1 MSSKKSFKILLSS
14 LHLGSALICAT
25 VSMSAQSKPNILWLV
40 SEDNGPF
47 LGCYGDT
54 SARTP
59 TIDSLAAD
67 GIRFDNAFANG
78 PVCAVARFSLI
89 TGMHGIQFTG
99 PGEMRNERTDFK
111 NAITYWPQYLRNAGY
126 YTTNNGKTD
135 YNPTINSLRNAAWD
149 KNGNNASWSNRSAN
163 QPFFAVY
170 NQNNTHESNHF
181 LDGVTTLN
189 TSTTTNPD
197 TVDLPPI
204 HADTFVSRITWANFH
219 DRMELMDNWVAGHI
233 QDLEDAGILEDTIIF
248 YYGDHGGPLPGGK
261 RHVND
266 FGLRVPLI
274 VRIPSNWA
282 HLFTLSRG
290 SVVDEPVSF
299 LDLPTTVLALAG
311 ESIPSQLQ
319 GRIAFG
325 TSKETVADYIP
336 FYRGRMDE
344 RIALVRGV
352 HNNQY
357 RYVRNYLPKF
367 PIGRQMVFRQNS
379 SLAKEWVALN
389 AKDSLTAV
397 QMDFFEAPPY
407 EELYD
412 FQADPW
418 EGNNLVDDPN
428 YASILQEMRAAT
440 DNFILS
446 NRDTGFIP
454 EGTPTYSHS
463 LVSSE
468 SNYPLTT
475 TIFDLAGK
483 AASSDPA
490 NLTDLVTALS
500 DANYIVRFWG
510 AMGCANLGAQ
520 ASAASSTLETLLSD
534 TEPRVATAAAYALL
548 EMNQTTNALTLLQNQ
563 IQSETGFDLLL
574 AIEIA
579 DRVGDGALPLLT
591 TMQTRQASNEFDGL
605 DSSDPDFYAK
615 SLLDTVVSKLGDGL
629 SQSPFGGTARSIPGR
644 IEAEDFDE
652 GLQFWAYNDQ
662 DTGNDGSATAYRT
675 GGDVDVYTNA
685 SGGYQ
690 VGKTRDGEFL
700 EYTVD
705 VEGGQ
710 YEISVLAASGNSSP
724 GDIRVKLN
732 GDVLGTIDITGT
744 GGSTTFSSF
753 TLSDIPVAGGTGLY
767 LRLEIIGGFFDID
780 AIEFTRETYTSY
792 DGWSREVFDGQ
803 LFRDDDTGPEVW
815 SDDKDPDGDRIPN
828 LAEAAFG
835 TLPMSPDSVISTIT
849 TGVSGGLSFQ
859 HPYNLTM
866 PDDIITSYQWSLD
879 LSDWYASGE
888 NSSEG
893 KTVNIAP
900 TLDSGTATVIAT
912 PNATMNEL
920 FVRPQFNRN

>member
-1 MSSKKSFKILLSS
+1 MSLKKIYNMPLSHLL
-14 LHLGSALICAT
+14 LMFALIYSGLCLK
-25 VSMSAQSKPNILWLV
+25 AQNQPNILWLV
-40 SEDNGPF
+40 SEDNGPY
-47 LGCYGDT
+47 LGAYGDT

-59 TIDSLAAD
+59 TIDSLATD
-67 GIRFDNAFANG
+67 GIRFDNAFANA

-89 TGMHGIQFTG
+89 TGLHGIQFAG
-99 PGEMRNERTDFK
+99 PGEMRNEKSDFK
-111 NAITYWPQYLRNAGY
+111 NDITYWPKYLRDAGY
-126 YTTNNGKTD
+126 YTSNSGKTD
-135 YNPTINSLRNAAWD
+135 YNPTINSLRNAAWN
-149 KNGNNASWSNRSAN
+149 KNGNNATWMDRSAN
-163 QPFFAVY
+163 QPFFAVF

-181 LDGVTTLN
+181 LDGVASLN

-197 TVDLPPI
+197 TLDLPPI

-233 QDLEDAGILEDTIIF
+233 QDLENAGILEDTIIF

-274 VRIPSNWA
+274 VRIPSNWT
-282 HLFTLSRG
+282 HLFSLPRG

-299 LDLPTTVLALAG
+299 LDLPTTVLDLAG

-325 TSKETVADYIP
+325 VNKETVPNYIP

-352 HNNQY
+352 HNDQY
-357 RYVRNYLPKF
+357 RYIRNYLPKF
-367 PIGRQMVFRQNS
+367 PVGRQMVFRQNS

-418 EGNNLVDDPN
+418 ESNNLVDDPT
-428 YASILQEMRAAT
+428 YASILAEMRTAT
-440 DNFILS
+440 DTFILS

-454 EGTPTYSHS
+454 EGTSTYSHS

-468 SNYPLTT
+468 ANYPLTT

-483 AASSDPA
+483 AASGDPA
-490 NLTDLVTALS
+490 NLADLITALS
-500 DANYIVRFWG
+500 DSNYIVRFWG
-510 AMGCANLGAQ
+510 AMGCATLGTEATP
-520 ASAASSTLETLLSD
+520 AITALENLLSD
-534 TEPRVATAAAYALL
+534 GEPRVAAAAAYALL
-548 EMNQTTNALTLLQNQ
+548 EMNQTANALTTLQSQ
-563 IQSETGFDLLL
+563 IQTENGFDLLF

-579 DRVGDGALPLLT
+579 DRVDDLALPLLT
-591 TMQTRQASNEFDGL
+591 TMQTRQSSNEFDGL
-605 DSSDPDFYAK
+605 DATDPDFYAK
-615 SLLDTVVSKLGDGL
+615 SLLDTVVSKLGDGP
-629 SQSPFGGTARSIPGR
+629 SQSPFGGTARAIPGR

-662 DTGNDGSATAYRT
+662 DTGNDGTGSAYRS
-675 GGDVDVYTNA
+675 GGDTDIYTNA
-685 SGGYQ
+685 PDEYQ
-690 VGKTRDGEFL
+690 IGKTRDGEFL

-705 VEGGQ
+705 VVGGQ
-710 YEISVLAASGNSSP
+710 YEINVLAASGNSSP
-724 GDIRVKLN
+724 GELRLKLN
-732 GDVLGTIDITGT
+732 GDVLGTVDITNT
-744 GGSTTFSSF
+744 GDFTTFSSF
-753 TLSDIPVAGGTGLY
+753 TLSDVPLAGGTGLY
-767 LRLEIIGGFFDID
+767 LRLEIIGGSFDID

-828 LAEAAFG
+828 LAEAAMG
-835 TLPMSPDSVISTIT
+835 TLPMSPNTAISSVSN
-849 TGVSGGLSFQ
+849 GLSGSLSFQ

-866 PDDIITSYQWSLD
+866 PADITTAYQWSSD
-879 LSDWYASGE
+879 LSSWYASGE
-888 NSSEG
+888 NSTEG
-893 KTVNIAP
+893 KTVTIIP
-900 TLDSGTATVIAT
+900 TLDSGTTSVIAT

-920 FVRPQFNRN
+920 FVRPQFNRD